1 MKKYVATMIAGVT
14 ALTIAGSVSAQ
25 TITLRLTGS
34 TAYRNQTHNAIMHIL
49 DAGYTFG
56 YAGSGATI
64 SGAGQA
70 VFKGTVNA
78 GAIPVIIQTSWSGS
92 VGGVQ
97 NLTENLTIANWLT
110 ATNLAVAPGTANLS
124 IHDPAVTADAAMSDS
139 FQGATAFTTPTLI
152 DQVVGVAPF
161 TWVRGAGSPS
171 NMVNMTTLLA
181 QTVLAGQTPLSQ
193 WTANPADAAVNVSV
207 FGRDEDSGT
216 RLGAFAESGFGIFGA
231 PFQYQPTGTLG
242 ATGLITAMNAW
253 PVNTVNGTTYDVGHS
268 GYSSGGTLASAVGT
282 PVSAGLGFVVAY
294 LSTGDGA
301 TATNMNTGATFMNWN
316 GFPYSLSSVQNG
328 QYTFW
333 VYEHLMYRSSLSG
346 NQKVVADK
354 LAKQIH
360 DVDAAVLLSGMNV
373 GRQSEGAVVTAG
385 NPY

>member
-1 MKKYVATMIAGVT
+1 M
-14 ALTIAGSVSAQ
+14 
-25 TITLRLTGS
+25 
-34 TAYRNQTHNAIMHIL
+34 
-49 DAGYTFG
+49 
-56 YAGSGATI
+56 
-64 SGAGQA
+64 
-70 VFKGTVNA
+70 
-78 GAIPVIIQTSWSGS
+78 
-92 VGGVQ
+92 
-97 NLTENLTIANWLT
+97 
-110 ATNLAVAPGTANLS
+110 
-124 IHDPAVTADAAMSDS
+124 AMSDS

-294 LSTGDGA
+294 LSTGDGT

-316 GFPYSLSSVQNG
+316 GFPYSLSGTQNG

-333 VYEHLMYRSSLSG
+333 VYEHLMYRWNVQIPNG
-346 NQKVVADK
+346 GDQQVVADK
-354 LAKQIH
+354 IGKQIH

-385 NPY
+385 SPY